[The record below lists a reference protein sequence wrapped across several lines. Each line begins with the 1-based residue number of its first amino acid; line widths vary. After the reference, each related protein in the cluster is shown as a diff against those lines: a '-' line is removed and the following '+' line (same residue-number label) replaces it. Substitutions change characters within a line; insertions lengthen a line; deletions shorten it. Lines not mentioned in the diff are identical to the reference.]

1 MTFENYI
8 ARRYFRS
15 GRFFISVS
23 TWMTI
28 AGVTL
33 GVAVVCFVMSM
44 HNGFEAEIRSRLLGT
59 TSHITVFN
67 LRGDFIAEYRDLVDK
82 LESIPGVVAA
92 SPFIYYK
99 AAISSSNEGD
109 GIVVRGID
117 PDLERKTANISR
129 DIKAGAF
136 SFERT
141 LFEGDSLSG
150 IILGKNL
157 ADRLGVYVG
166 QSVVLYSLRGEDL
179 RTNSRPRVAKFYVSG
194 IFETGYFE
202 FDGEMA
208 YISLESAQKLF
219 MTGDVA
225 TAVHMKLTDIYQA
238 DAMTPK
244 IDSALGNEYDVVP
257 WTLLHKNLFS
267 WIAIEKLVL
276 GLGFILIVLV
286 AAFSIISTLVMLTME
301 KRAEIGILKTL
312 GTTPAGIRK
321 IFVYKGLFISV
332 IGVAGGWVLALIGA
346 FIQNRYKLVSLPADL
361 YFVSYVPIEVHW
373 ADFVLAGLVT
383 MVICFLAALYPASQA
398 ARMSVI
404 EVLRK

>member
-67 LRGDFIAEYRDLVDK
+67 LRGDFIAEYRELVDK
-82 LESIPGVVAA
+82 LETIPGVVAA
-92 SPFIYYK
+92 SPFIYFK
-99 AAISSSNEGD
+99 APISSSNEDD

-117 PDLERKTANISR
+117 PELERKTANISR

-166 QSVVLYSLRGEDL
+166 QSVVLYSLRGEGF
-179 RTNSRPRVAKFYVSG
+179 RTNSRPRVAKFYVAG

-238 DAMTPK
+238 DAMTPT
-244 IDSALGNEYDVVP
+244 IDSALGHEYDVVP

-312 GTTPAGIRK
+312 GTTPSGIRK

-332 IGVAGGWVLALIGA
+332 IGVASGWVLALIGA

-373 ADFVLAGLVT
+373 VDFGLAGLVT
-383 MVICFLAALYPASQA
+383 LVICFLAALYPASQA